1 MNDGAAERASRLVQE
16 RGIAT
21 QAHAAA
27 GWPAGGGE
35 MGARIRAHDWAATPL
50 GPVAAWPQSLK
61 TAVGIMLT
69 TRHPVFIFWGPELV
83 CLYNDAYAAS
93 LGPEKH
99 PFVLGRP
106 APEAWPEAY
115 PVVEPELK
123 QVMAGGEATWQENA
137 LVPIHRNG
145 RIEEVFWTYSYGPI
159 HDADAPNGV
168 GGVLALITETTRS
181 VVAQRQSEDRYR
193 MLFEALDQ
201 GFCVVEVVFDESERR
216 ADYVFVE
223 TNSAFEAQTG
233 LRDVIGKSMRALR
246 PDHEEH
252 WFETYRRIGSTG
264 EPERFE
270 HEAAALGRWYDVF
283 AYRVGDPEQRRVA
296 ILFDDITDRKRAER
310 ALTDS
315 EERLRQVQEAA
326 RIGSFD
332 FDLTTNKAIA
342 SPEYLDLYGL
352 PHDRSGSFS
361 YQAWIGLVHPEDRP
375 GIVAQTQEA
384 VADPARSQLD
394 YDFRII
400 RADTQETR
408 WIRARTKLMRDRKGR
423 FVRSLG
429 AQWDTTAEKDAEMA
443 LRESEARFRHMA
455 DSAPALIWMS
465 DEEGRVTFANMHYEH
480 MFGRPAADMLDGG
493 WAEIVLPDDLERH
506 TETFFDAFHARTGF
520 HCETRVVDKTGRV
533 RWLRCEGV
541 PRFDD
546 AGRFLGYTGCN
557 VDITESKVAEERRDL
572 LIHELN
578 HRVKN
583 TLATVQSIASQT
595 LRNSETAADAKDSIE
610 GRLLALSRAHDVL
623 TRESWEGAD
632 LFEIAEQAMAP
643 YANPRE
649 NRLHLKGPRVR
660 LPPRM
665 ALALA
670 MALQELATNAVKY
683 GALSDAAGEIRLTW
697 HVEQDDPARLHLRWE
712 ESGGPPVQAPTRRG
726 FGTRLIERSLAQDL
740 DGTAR
745 IAFTATGVVCTVD
758 APLAWTTEPAR

>member
-1 MNDGAAERASRLVQE
+1 MQAQANAS
-16 RGIAT
+16 
-21 QAHAAA
+21 
-27 GWPAGGGE
+27 WPAGGGE
-35 MGARIRAHDWAATPL
+35 MGGRIRAHDWKSTPI
-50 GPVAAWPQSLK
+50 GPIETWPQSLK

-106 APEAWPEAY
+106 AQEAWPEAY
-115 PVVEPELK
+115 PIVEPELK
-123 QVMAGGEATWQENA
+123 QVMAGDEATWQENT

-145 RIEEVFWTYSYGPI
+145 RIEEVYWTYSYGPI
-159 HDADAPNGV
+159 HDADAPHGV

-181 VVAQRQSEDRYR
+181 VVAQRESEDRYR

-201 GFCVVEVVFDESERR
+201 GFCVVDMVFDERNQPV
-216 ADYVFVE
+216 DFVFVE
-223 TNSAFEAQTG
+223 VNSAFEAQTG
-233 LRDVIGKSMRALR
+233 LHDAAGKSMRTMR
-246 PDHEEH
+246 PEHEEH
-252 WFETYRRIGSTG
+252 WFEIYGRIALTG

-270 HEAAALGRWYDVF
+270 HEAASLGRWYDVF
-283 AYRVGDPEQRRVA
+283 AYRVADPERRRVA
-296 ILFDDITDRKRAER
+296 ILFDDITDRRRAEK
-310 ALTDS
+310 ALAES

-332 FDLTTNKAIA
+332 FDRITNKAIA

-361 YQAWIGLVHPEDRP
+361 YEDWIGLVHPEDRP

-384 VADPARSQLD
+384 VADPNRHQLD
-394 YDFRII
+394 YEFRIA

-408 WIRARTKLMRDRKGR
+408 WITARIKLIRDPEGQ

-429 AQWDTTAEKDAEMA
+429 AQWDITAQKDAETA

-465 DEEGRVTFANMHYEH
+465 DEEGRVTFANMHYEY
-480 MFGRPAADMLDGG
+480 MFDRPAADMLDGG
-493 WAEIVLPDDLERH
+493 WAEIVLPEDLERH
-506 TETFFDAFHARTGF
+506 TKTFFEAFHARIGF
-520 HCETRVVDKTGRV
+520 HCETRVIDKTGQV
-533 RWLRCEGV
+533 RWLQCEGV

-546 AGRFLGYTGCN
+546 ARRFLGYTGCN

-572 LIHELN
+572 LINELN

-595 LRNSETAADAKDSIE
+595 LRNTETAQEAKEAIE
-610 GRLLALSRAHDVL
+610 GRLFALSRAHDVL
-623 TRESWEGAD
+623 TRENWEGAD
-632 LFEIAEQAMAP
+632 LSEIAEQALAP
-643 YANPRE
+643 YADPRE
-649 NRLHLKGPRVR
+649 DRLHLKGPRIR
-660 LPPRM
+660 MPPRM

-670 MALQELATNAVKY
+670 MALQELATNAVKH
-683 GALSDAAGEIRLTW
+683 GALSNTSGEIRLTW
-697 HVEQDDPARLHLRWE
+697 HVERNDPARLHLRWE
-712 ESGGPPVQAPTRRG
+712 ESGGPRVQTPTRRG
-726 FGTRLIERSLAQDL
+726 FGSRLIERSLAHDL
-740 DGTAR
+740 GGTAQIEFR
-745 IAFTATGVVCTVD
+745 SGGVVCTVD
-758 APLAWTTEPAR
+758 APLA

>member
-1 MNDGAAERASRLVQE
+1 MNEETAGRTHRL
-16 RGIAT
+16 A
-21 QAHAAA
+21 QAQ
-27 GWPAGGGE
+27 GSPSWPIGGGE
-35 MGARIRAHDWAATPL
+35 MGERIRAYNWAATPL
-50 GPVAAWPQSLK
+50 GPMEAWPQSLK
-61 TAVGIMLT
+61 TAVGIMLA
-69 TRHPVFIFWGPELV
+69 TRHPVFIFWGPDLV

-106 APEAWPEAY
+106 ASGAWPEAY
-115 PVVEPELK
+115 PIVETELK
-123 QVMAGGEATWQENA
+123 QVMGGGEATWQENT
-137 LVPIHRNG
+137 LVPIRRNG
-145 RIEEVFWTYSYGPI
+145 RIEEVYWTYSYGPI

-168 GGVLALITETTRS
+168 GGILALITETTRS
-181 VVAQRQSEDRYR
+181 VVAQRESEDRYR

-201 GFCVVEVVFDESERR
+201 GFCVVDVVFDEQDRPV
-216 ADYVFVE
+216 DYVFVE
-223 TNSAFEAQTG
+223 VNSAFEAQTG
-233 LRDVIGKSMRALR
+233 LHDAAGKSIRALR
-246 PDHEEH
+246 PEHEEH
-252 WFETYRRIGSTG
+252 WFETYGRIALTG

-270 HEAAALGRWYDVF
+270 HEAASLGRWYDIF

-296 ILFDDITDRKRAER
+296 ILFDDITDRRRAEK
-310 ALTDS
+310 ALAES
-315 EERLRQVQEAA
+315 EERVRQVQEAA

-352 PHDRSGSFS
+352 PRDQSGSFS
-361 YQAWIGLVHPEDRP
+361 YEDWIGLVHPEDRP
-375 GIVAQTQEA
+375 GIAAQTQEA
-384 VADPARSQLD
+384 VADPARHQLD

-408 WIRARTKLMRDRKGR
+408 WITARTKLIRDPKGH

-429 AQWDTTAEKDAEMA
+429 AQWDITAQKDAETA

-465 DEEGRVTFANMHYEH
+465 DETGQIVFANLHYDYI
-480 MFGRPAADMLDGG
+480 FGRPATEMLGAG
-493 WAEIVLPDDLERH
+493 WRDVVHPEDQPAFEQAFFEAFAARRPFQTEVRVRDRH
-506 TETFFDAFHARTGF
+506 GH
-520 HCETRVVDKTGRV
+520 V
-533 RWLRCEGV
+533 RWLRCECV

-546 AGRFLGYTGCN
+546 AQRFLGYTGCN
-557 VDITESKVAEERRDL
+557 VDITEAKVAEQRRDL

-595 LRNSETAADAKDSIE
+595 LRNTTTAAEAKEAIE
-610 GRLLALSRAHDVL
+610 GRLIALSRAHDVL

-632 LFEIAEQAMAP
+632 LYEITAQAVAP
-643 YANPRE
+643 YASRGE
-649 NRLHLKGPRVR
+649 DRLHLKGPRV
-660 LPPRM
+660 LVPPRM

-683 GALSDAAGEIRLTW
+683 GALSNAAGEIRITW
-697 HVEQDDPARLHLRWE
+697 HVEQGEPARLHLRWD

-726 FGTRLIERSLAQDL
+726 FGTRLIERSLAHDL
-740 DGTAR
+740 GGTAQ
-745 IAFTATGVVCTVD
+745 IAFSTTGVVCTVD
-758 APLAWTTEPAR
+758 APLAWTT